1 MSFEL
6 ARKVADAV
14 LYEGYVLY
22 PYRRS
27 STKNQ
32 FRWQFGIVAP
42 RPWSEAGG
50 GDPWEMQTECLI
62 EPLGDAA
69 VEITVRFLQ
78 VRAAE
83 GEWEDGI
90 ERTINLHGVRLD
102 ELTAAPREEAFAIEG
117 APPLSGRLRLSA
129 EPVDGLI
136 RLRIRIENLTE
147 FAGAAEAERSA
158 VRAAG

>member
-42 RPWSEAGG
+42 RAWSEAGGGG

-62 EPLGDAA
+62 EPLRDVAI
-69 VEITVRFLQ
+69 EITVRFLQ
-78 VRAAE
+78 VRAGEE
-83 GEWEDGI
+83 GWEDGI
-90 ERTINLHGVRLD
+90 ERTIDLHGVRL
-102 ELTAAPREEAFAIEG
+102 EEVAAAPRDEPFAIEG
-117 APPLSGRLRLSA
+117 ISGSFVWPLRGSMG
-129 EPVDGLI
+129 
-136 RLRIRIENLTE
+136 
-147 FAGAAEAERSA
+147 
-158 VRAAG
+158 

>member
-1 MSFEL
+1 MSVEL

-42 RPWSEAGG
+42 RAWSEVG

-62 EPLGDAA
+62 EPLGDVAI
-69 VEITVRFLQ
+69 EITVRFLQ
-78 VRAAE
+78 VRAGEE
-83 GEWEDGI
+83 GWEDGI
-90 ERTINLHGVRLD
+90 ERTIDLHRVRLD
-102 ELTAAPREEAFAIEG
+102 EVAAAPRDEPFAIEG
-117 APPLSGRLRLSA
+117 LFGFVRVADKRTEAVSVLFGLRRGRLTGHGIT
-129 EPVDGLI
+129 V
-136 RLRIRIENLTE
+136 
-147 FAGAAEAERSA
+147 A
-158 VRAAG
+158 VAMSR